1 MDEQFDATIL
11 HLNVRSIRKHYAE
24 LESLVFSLDAQPD
37 ILCLSETWL
46 SNDDNINS
54 YSING
59 YTQIA
64 VKNRN
69 TVKGGGVMI
78 QLRNSCSLVKVCESP
93 FEESIFAE
101 IRIHNRKVNL
111 IVIYNK
117 PRANKKDFLSK
128 LEKFLETQCYSA
140 CPTVICGD
148 ININTLENN
157 QLTRDYKNLITANG
171 FELAPERPTRVV
183 GDSSTCLDHFIYHN
197 VKQPNWD
204 VLELQ
209 SFSDHYPII
218 LKWKIYGEKTADLVS
233 FRDTRFLKTKNLREI
248 FQVDLKT
255 ELSKVE
261 TDIVLAP
268 DASIAFDVF
277 NKAFLSVVNVYAPMT
292 QSTNK
297 YKNLPNWFNNKLKNL
312 RTKRN
317 KAHEDWMKD
326 KSNFSA
332 KEKFK
337 DARLQ
342 FEKNFRLTK
351 AMYYKNK
358 FTSFKRDKRQIYN
371 MLNELTGKKNES
383 KKIPILESCR
393 NNVEN
398 PSLRDNA
405 AVFNKF
411 FANIGSEI
419 SKHLNGEF
427 VCLVP
432 KAQQSMFLFQAKERE
447 VAEIINNLENKFSSG
462 DDDISNVLVKV
473 SAPVTARYLTFLIN
487 LSMNK
492 GEFPIELKKGKV
504 IPMHK
509 SGSKLDENNY
519 RPISL
524 LNVWSKIYE
533 KVVYKRV
540 YSYLEK
546 FSLLY
551 CKQFGFRTKHST
563 VDALVEF
570 TEKVRFNRTTNEV
583 RTFFL
588 DLSKA
593 FDTIDHNL
601 LIRKLENYGIR
612 GNSLN
617 WFKYYLKGRIQRVKL
632 NNVSSGWEEIVCG
645 VPQGS
650 ILGPLLFIIYVNDMP
665 LVCRHLEAILFAD
678 ETNLSAIGLH
688 CVDIEED
695 IKKVNDLLNSNKL
708 VVNVSKTIQMNIRT
722 NKKTSDSE
730 QRFSLN
736 SAFIFHWK

>member
-1 MDEQFDATIL
+1 M
-11 HLNVRSIRKHYAE
+11 S
-24 LESLVFSLDAQPD
+24 SLV
-37 ILCLSETWL
+37 
-46 SNDDNINS
+46 
-54 YSING
+54 
-59 YTQIA
+59 
-64 VKNRN
+64 
-69 TVKGGGVMI
+69 
-78 QLRNSCSLVKVCESP
+78 
-93 FEESIFAE
+93 
-101 IRIHNRKVNL
+101 
-111 IVIYNK
+111 
-117 PRANKKDFLSK
+117 
-128 LEKFLETQCYSA
+128 
-140 CPTVICGD
+140 
-148 ININTLENN
+148 
-157 QLTRDYKNLITANG
+157 
-171 FELAPERPTRVV
+171 
-183 GDSSTCLDHFIYHN
+183 
-197 VKQPNWD
+197 
-204 VLELQ
+204 
-209 SFSDHYPII
+209 
-218 LKWKIYGEKTADLVS
+218 
-233 FRDTRFLKTKNLREI
+233 
-248 FQVDLKT
+248 
-255 ELSKVE
+255 
-261 TDIVLAP
+261 
-268 DASIAFDVF
+268 
-277 NKAFLSVVNVYAPMT
+277 
-292 QSTNK
+292 
-297 YKNLPNWFNNKLKNL
+297 
-312 RTKRN
+312 
-317 KAHEDWMKD
+317 
-326 KSNFSA
+326 
-332 KEKFK
+332 
-337 DARLQ
+337 
-342 FEKNFRLTK
+342 
-351 AMYYKNK
+351 
-358 FTSFKRDKRQIYN
+358 
-371 MLNELTGKKNES
+371 KKNES

-411 FANIGSEI
+411 FASIGSEI

-551 CKQFGFRTKHST
+551 CKQFGFRAKHST

-570 TEKVRFNRTTNEV
+570 TEMVRFNRTTNEV

-593 FDTIDHNL
+593 FDRIDHNL

-612 GNSLN
+612 DNPLN
-617 WFKYYLKGRIQRVKL
+617 WFKSYLKGRIQRVKL

-645 VPQGS
+645 APQGS

-678 ETNLSAIGLH
+678 DTNFSAIGLH

-695 IKKVNDLLNSNKL
+695 IKKVNDWLNSNKL

-736 SAFIFHWK
+736 SAQK